1 MRYGRSFLVC
11 ALLASR
17 AVCQEIW
24 DIWQTTWDESELLT
38 YFQPTPDP
46 ITFGSPGTIGAADIV
61 VDDTQVYQTV
71 WGFGA
76 SLTDS
81 SALLLNNLKTQNP
94 TNYWA
99 LLDYLFNATD
109 GANSAGFTYLRVP
122 LGATDF
128 SASRK
133 FYSFDDVSGDTSL
146 TDFNIDNVPDYVF
159 RTIYDIQ
166 SINSY
171 LRVHVVP
178 WSPPAWMK
186 TTGTMDGGD
195 LDTNYISTYANYLLK
210 CLQGFQIKNIVPFAI
225 SIQNE
230 PENSDATY
238 PSCYMPVSVEAQI
251 GTALR
256 TLMDDNGFSGV
267 RLIGYEHNWNDAGGY
282 PVQLMQQAESA
293 FAGVAF
299 HCYAG
304 DVQNQSDFYNAYPNK
319 EIYFTECSGTIGS
332 DWWSDIKVSNFD
344 TIRFKLVLM
353 FCQWY
358 MDNLFITGI
367 TYHAQSGLMWN
378 LALNGSGLPKLPG
391 TDSCGGAGCRGVAQ
405 VNSNG
410 TWSVNQEFYAM
421 GQASKAILPR
431 DVNGPWGQRIGVSVG
446 GELNWALIVGAYVT
460 GRVSP
465 TDWLRY
471 SLVVLNWA
479 DTSNGNWDPQ
489 PVQTTIEFRDMQ
501 ATYTFPV
508 GVTTLWWYAV
518 NESSSAAPVDNAIHF
533 DTRSVR
539 P

>member
-1 MRYGRSFLVC
+1 MRFATALFAGT
-11 ALLASR
+11 LLASKV
-17 AVCQEIW
+17 ASQEIW
-24 DIWQTTWDESELLT
+24 DIWQTTWDRSKLFT
-38 YFQPTPDP
+38 YFQPPNPP
-46 ITFGSPGTIGAADIV
+46 IEFTSPGTIGAADIV
-61 VDDTQVYQTV
+61 VDDTQVYQTI

-81 SALLLNNLKTQNP
+81 SALLLSNLKTQNSD
-94 TNYWA
+94 NYWS
-99 LLDYLFNATD
+99 LLDYLFNPTD
-109 GANSAGFTYLRVP
+109 GANSSGFTYLRVP
-122 LGATDF
+122 LGASDF
-128 SASRK
+128 SANLWT
-133 FYSFDDVSGDTSL
+133 YDDTSGDTSL
-146 TDFNIDNVPDYVF
+146 TDFNIDNEPDYVF

-166 SINSY
+166 SVNPY

-186 TTGTMDGGD
+186 TSGTMDGGD
-195 LDTNYISTYANYLLK
+195 LNTDYINTYANYLLK

-230 PENSDATY
+230 PENSDSTY
-238 PSCYMPVSVEAQI
+238 PSCYMPVAVEAQI
-251 GTALR
+251 GVALR
-256 TLMDDNGFSGV
+256 ALMDDNGFSGV

-282 PVQLMQQAESA
+282 PVQLMEQAGSA

-304 DVQNQSDFYNAYPNK
+304 DVQNQSDFYNAYPTK
-319 EIYFTECSGTIGS
+319 EIYFTECSGTLGS
-332 DWWSDIKVSNFD
+332 DWWSDIK
-344 TIRFKLVLM
+344 
-353 FCQWY
+353 WY
-358 MDNLFITGI
+358 MDNLFITGL

-405 VNSNG
+405 INGDG

-431 DVNGPWGQRIGVSVG
+431 DADGPWGQRVGVSVG
-446 GELNWALIVGAYVT
+446 GAMNWALVVGAYVT
-460 GRVSP
+460 GRVSSS
-465 TDWLRY
+465 DWLRY

-479 DTSNGNWDPQ
+479 DNSGGEWDPQ

-518 NESSSAAPVDNAIHF
+518 NESSVAETEESSIRVQTFHRN
-533 DTRSVR
+533 
-539 P
+539 